1 MSRPDN
7 SQADSLDRAFLSTEF
22 DVICIGGG
30 LGGLAAAV
38 RASDLGMSVLVL
50 ERADFVGGGAA
61 YSGGLCWVPGRSD
74 HEPPDSVEAAD
85 AYLDYVQG
93 ARDCDEE
100 LRRAVLESARDAV
113 DYFTDAGI
121 PLEVVPGNPD
131 VYYPHAPG
139 STATGRMLEC
149 AVGGESL
156 GLWRQ
161 QLLPSPHYRIGLRH
175 SEFFDDSRAQAETAE
190 LLSARQAEDFLT
202 MGSGLAGAFV
212 RAALIERSVAC
223 LTGHRV
229 IGLVSRQGRV
239 AGVTAEGVDGQV
251 TFTARRGVLIAA
263 GGYGW
268 SPDAADLE
276 GLPDFV
282 EAGPPS
288 ISGDNVTLAES
299 VGAGIVRGGGPQ
311 FSMGAYLEG
320 EERHPGS
327 DEPLCVQLFDV
338 MGMPHNLI
346 VNRRGQ
352 RFGNES
358 YYVGINEAL
367 KRWDALGRHWENFPC
382 YLILDDR
389 FRQSYRLGNLAP
401 GLPYPDDIV
410 RAQTLEELATLVGID
425 DTALAETLDR
435 FNQYADRGEDPDFGR
450 GSLHFIRRR
459 YGDQSHRPNANLG
472 ALREPPFYA
481 IALRLLGTGMCTFGL
496 QTDSQGQVLRRDGS
510 AVAGLYATGNA
521 VATTEFRGYVTGY
534 ANTRNMTMAYQA
546 ANAMMAE
553 DPSER

>member
-1 MSRPDN
+1 MPRPDRGD
-7 SQADSLDRAFLSTEF
+7 ADATDRDLSSTVF

-30 LGGLAAAV
+30 LGGLAAGM
-38 RASDLGMSVLVL
+38 RASDLGLSVLVL

-74 HEPPDSVEAAD
+74 DEPADSVEAAD
-85 AYLDYVQG
+85 AYLGYVQG
-93 ARDCDEE
+93 ARESDEG

-113 DYFTDAGI
+113 DYFTSAGI

-139 STATGRMLEC
+139 STASGRMLEC
-149 AVGGESL
+149 AVAGRTLGE
-156 GLWRQ
+156 WRKR
-161 QLLPSPHYRIGLRH
+161 LLPSPHYRIGLRH
-175 SEFFDDSRAQAETAE
+175 SEFFDGSRDQAETAE
-190 LLSARQAEDFLT
+190 MLAGRQAEDFLT

-212 RAALIERSVAC
+212 RAALVERSVVC
-223 LTGHRV
+223 LPGHRV
-229 IGLVSRQGRV
+229 TELVSREGRVSGVIAEGPSGRV
-239 AGVTAEGVDGQV
+239 AY
-251 TFTARRGVLIAA
+251 TARRGVLIAA

-268 SPDAADLE
+268 SPEAADLE

-299 VGAGIVRGGGPQ
+299 VGAGIVRGSGPQ
-311 FSMGAYLEG
+311 FSMGAHLPG
-320 EERHPGS
+320 EDRHPGS
-327 DEPLCVQLFDV
+327 DDPLCVQLFDV
-338 MGMPHNLI
+338 MGMPHNLV
-346 VNRRGQ
+346 VNQRGQ

-367 KRWDALGRHWENFPC
+367 KRWDAVDKRWENFPC

-389 FRQSYRLGNLAP
+389 FRQTYRLGNLAP
-401 GLPYPDDIV
+401 GLPYPDGIV
-410 RAQTLEELATLVGID
+410 RADTPEALAALIGVD
-425 DTALAETLDR
+425 SPALAETIER

-459 YGDQSHRPNANLG
+459 YGDQSHQPNANLG

-481 IALRLLGTGMCTFGL
+481 ISLRLLGTGMCTFGL
-496 QTDSQGQVLRRDGS
+496 QTDSHGRVLRRDGS

-546 ANAMMAE
+546 ANAIMAE
-553 DPSER
+553 RPSES